1 MNPFARAAF
10 VMYLMVL
17 HLWTF
22 VVIFFHAH
30 NFEDIHRDTLD
41 MPHGPDALMQ
51 NQLGA
56 GGQGMAAAL
65 SAAKAAATVKQP

>member
-1 MNPFARAAF
+1 
-10 VMYLMVL
+10 MYLMIL

-30 NFEDIHRDTLD
+30 NFEDIHRDE
-41 MPHGPDALMQ
+41 MPHGPGLVAQ

-56 GGQGMAAAL
+56 GGNLMAAAA
-65 SAAKAAATVKQP
+65 AAKDAKEKTN